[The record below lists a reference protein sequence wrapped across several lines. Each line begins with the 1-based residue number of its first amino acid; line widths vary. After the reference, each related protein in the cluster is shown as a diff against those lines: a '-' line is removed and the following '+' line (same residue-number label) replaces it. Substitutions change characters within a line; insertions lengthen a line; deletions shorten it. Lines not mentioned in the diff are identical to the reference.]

1 MRTYSVYILKIKYV
15 IQFIKNKMLNKMKL
29 NKNKKNQKTII
40 INNLL
45 SELIIL
51 ENQIQL
57 KKKA

>member
-1 MRTYSVYILKIKYV
+1 
-15 IQFIKNKMLNKMKL
+15 MKL

-51 ENQIQL
+51 ENRIQL

>member
-1 MRTYSVYILKIKYV
+1 
-15 IQFIKNKMLNKMKL
+15 MKL

-51 ENQIQL
+51 ENPIQL

>member
-15 IQFIKNKMLNKMKL
+15 IYFIKNKMLNKMKL

-51 ENQIQL
+51 ENRIQL

>member
-1 MRTYSVYILKIKYV
+1 
-15 IQFIKNKMLNKMKL
+15 MKL
-29 NKNKKNQKTII
+29 NKNKKTII

-51 ENQIQL
+51 ENPIQL